1 MSLIENKFASKP
13 ELEAKLAQTI
23 VAQLNKDI
31 QQFGKAVM
39 AVSGGS
45 TPKAL
50 FEELSNT
57 DLDWSKVVVTLID
70 ERWVDNAHADSNEK
84 LTRENLLKNKAAAA
98 TFLALKTDDATAIEG
113 MATLEPILNEVISE
127 NISVSILG
135 MGGDSHTA
143 SFFPGAETLQKAI
156 DLDNVAA
163 CQSVT
168 PLTAPHERMT
178 LTRTRILKSHFLA
191 VHITGDDKLAVFE
204 NAKKSTDF
212 NETPISSILS
222 QTQKDVQL
230 FWAP

>member
-1 MSLIENKFASKP
+1 MSLLENKFASKA
-13 ELEAKLAQTI
+13 ELETQLAKSI
-23 VAQLNKDI
+23 IAQLSKDI
-31 QQFGKAVM
+31 EQSGKAVI

-57 DLDWSKVVVTLID
+57 DIDWSKVVVTLID
-70 ERWVDNAHADSNEK
+70 ERWVDNQHADSNEK
-84 LTRENLLKNKAAAA
+84 LVRENLLKNKAANA
-98 TFLALKTDDATAIEG
+98 TFLALKTDDATPEQG
-113 MATLEPILNEVISE
+113 MATLEPILNEVISA

-143 SFFPGAETLQKAI
+143 SFFPGATTLFKAI
-156 DLDNVAA
+156 DLDNKAA
-163 CQSVT
+163 CQNVT

-178 LTRTRILKSHFLA
+178 LTRTRILASNLLA
-191 VHITGDDKLAVFE
+191 VHITGDDKLEVFE
-204 NAKKSTDF
+204 SAKQSADF
-212 NETPISSILS
+212 NVTPISSILS